1 MYAVV
6 VTGGKQYRV
15 AQGESITV
23 DRLDAAVGST
33 IELDQVLL
41 VGGEG
46 CESTLVGS
54 TTLEGAKVT
63 AEVVSHDLGEKRETF
78 KYRRTRRSRVR
89 RGSRPH
95 QTTLTIQ
102 GISA

>member
-15 AQGESITV
+15 TPGETVVV
-23 DRLDAAVGST
+23 DRLEAEVGST
-33 IELDQVLL
+33 VELERVLL

-46 CESTLVGS
+46 SEGTKVG
-54 TTLEGAKVT
+54 TPVVEGAKVT

-89 RGSRPH
+89 SGSRPH

-102 GISA
+102 DISA